1 MGMKKKSGF
10 TFLELMVAISV
21 FAVLSILVIKLYIT
35 ANKNMSLQMDRQNMM
50 MQAQMLLEKYK
61 TTKENIGNYAG
72 EGNPGTSF
80 QEVNNYYVVV
90 QGNMIDSQGG
100 ILHEVTVRV
109 RRNPVEAGSE
119 VMIKSHVLAN

>member
-1 MGMKKKSGF
+1 MRIKKKNGF
-10 TFLELMVAISV
+10 TFLELMVAIGV
-21 FAVLSILVIKLYIT
+21 FAVISVLVIRLNIT
-35 ANKNMSLQMDRQNMM
+35 ANKNMSLQMERQNMM

-72 EGNPGTSF
+72 EGNPSTNF
-80 QEVNNYYVVV
+80 QKVNNYYVIV
-90 QGNMIDSQGG
+90 QGNIIDPEGG

-109 RRNPVEAGSE
+109 RRNPSEPGDE